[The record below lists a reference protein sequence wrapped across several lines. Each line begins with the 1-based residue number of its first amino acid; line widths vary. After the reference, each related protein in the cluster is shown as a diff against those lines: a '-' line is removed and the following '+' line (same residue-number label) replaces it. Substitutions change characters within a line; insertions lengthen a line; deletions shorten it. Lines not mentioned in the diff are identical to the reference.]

1 MLQKSLFAVVSLALV
16 TSCAKKEVPLKGSNF
31 STISVDYLDK
41 TIQPED
47 DFFLFANGSW
57 INKNEIPASESRWG
71 SFNEL
76 DQENK
81 KKLTSILE
89 DAKANQ

>member
-1 MLQKSLFAVVSLALV
+1 MLQKSLLAISSMMLIA
-16 TSCAKKEVPLKGSNF
+16 SCSKKEVAMSGRNF

-41 TIQPED
+41 SIKPEN
-47 DFFLFANGSW
+47 DFFLFSNGNW
-57 INKNEIPASESRWG
+57 IKNNEIPASESRWG

-81 KKLTSILE
+81 KKLTAIH
-89 DAKANQ
+89 